1 MLSWG
6 LCEMNKNDTYH
17 SLREMCEL
25 LTDKHLPKNVFNEMI
40 WMKLDKDDLL
50 IESVYEME
58 EGYYTDIEFVYNE
71 RGAFKYKNRSR
82 QKNSK
87 VIRLK
92 RSYKERA
99 SI

>member
-1 MLSWG
+1 MQ
-6 LCEMNKNDTYH
+6 
-17 SLREMCEL
+17 L
-25 LTDKHLPKNVFNEMI
+25 LKHLPKNVFNEMI
-40 WMKLDKDDLL
+40 WMKLDKDDLV
-50 IESVYEME
+50 IESVEME

-71 RGAFKYKNRSR
+71 RGAFKHKNRQR
-82 QKNSK
+82 NKNSK